1 MDDILPPLIMARS
14 VRGFSDC
21 RRPGLR
27 EWEFDWRFADDDDS
41 FQGHFPTYP
50 ILPGAFLL
58 EMAQH
63 AANHALAQSG
73 QTGRR
78 VTSVTRLRFQ
88 NPVLPG
94 DTCTLQVAWDDLDAV
109 QIRFTKPGGAVAHGI
124 LGTGPVPRHAGAS
137 EVSAAELP
145 RDPTVA
151 LKVLPHGH
159 PMRLVDRVALDGTA
173 RAVAYKNITLNEPCF
188 SAAHRGMDEAQLAYP
203 LALLVESFAQGAGLL
218 LSRRGFFADAGGA
231 ASLTVFG
238 EFRGIHLLGR
248 ALPGDQLRHDVHLL
262 ECGRNV
268 AHLAGQTSVGGRTVA
283 LFDDLMAFSIGA
295 TTLGAA
301 GGQR

>member
-1 MDDILPPLIMARS
+1 MNDITPPLIMARS
-14 VRGFSDC
+14 VRGFSAC
-21 RRPGLR
+21 RRPGLC

-78 VTSVTRLRFQ
+78 VTGVTRLRFQ

-94 DTCTLQVAWDDLDAV
+94 DTCTLQVAWEDV
-109 QIRFTKPGGAVAHGI
+109 ETIHIRFTKPGAAVAHGT
-124 LGTGPVPRHAGAS
+124 LGTCPVPRPADAPVVS
-137 EVSAAELP
+137 EVELP
-145 RDPTVA
+145 PDPTVA
-151 LKVLPHGH
+151 LNVLPHGH
-159 PMRLVDRVALDGTA
+159 PMRLVDRVSLDGAA

-188 SAAHRGMDEAQLAYP
+188 SAAHRGMGEAQLAYP

-218 LSRRGFFADAGGA
+218 LSQRGFFADAGGA

-248 ALPGDQLRHDVHLL
+248 AVPGDRLRHDVHLL

-268 AHLAGQTSVGGRTVA
+268 AHLAGQTTVDGRTVA

-295 TTLGAA
+295 TTLGVV